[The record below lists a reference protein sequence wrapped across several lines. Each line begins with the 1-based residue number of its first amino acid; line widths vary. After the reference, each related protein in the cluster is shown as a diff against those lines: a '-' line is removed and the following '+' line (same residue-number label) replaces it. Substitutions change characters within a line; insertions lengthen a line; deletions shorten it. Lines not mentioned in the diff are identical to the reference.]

1 MKFEG
6 VKSKALAS
14 GSISHANIGRRWRT
28 VTYFPSIKKGLAD
41 GRFYFS
47 VSPLSVFNLLRRSR
61 ASLPQISSMAPFDS
75 QPIKSLPT
83 PKAGSIVARSYQ
95 SGSMDHHTIVDVV
108 VIIVIFVALILSLS
122 ALAWFRPTLSSIHAF
137 PVHGTSVPV
146 THTATPVR
154 PTMTPGRSIHY
165 SRQILVTS
173 FSLLQ
178 TWWARA
184 SHNGTPRSATG
195 IVHHEPTL
203 YRGAQL
209 PAHASSAGIG
219 TEPYTRS
226 PSFTTFAPTSISGAP
241 SIVNTYVDS
250 EAVELHM
257 LGGSKA
263 PSTSSFAVTDN
274 VADTTDSPVV
284 VILSAPEPAAHVFV
298 GPASG
303 ASDPPSTTDLPL
315 GRS

>member
-1 MKFEG
+1 
-6 VKSKALAS
+6 
-14 GSISHANIGRRWRT
+14 
-28 VTYFPSIKKGLAD
+28 
-41 GRFYFS
+41 
-47 VSPLSVFNLLRRSR
+47 
-61 ASLPQISSMAPFDS
+61 MAPFDS

-108 VIIVIFVALILSLS
+108 VIIEPLRPLSWFPPSTVSLVIHDTDNTSLTVIFVALILSLS
-122 ALAWFRPTLSSIHAF
+122 ALAWFRPTLSSFHAF

-274 VADTTDSPVV
+274 IADTTDSPVV
-284 VILSAPEPAAHVFV
+284 VILSAPEPVAHVFV